1 MWCVENHNSGH
12 LCSALLLKS
21 PVSLPWKHP
30 PPSSDVV
37 IFPSTSAHLG
47 GVRWYLV
54 VVLIFLFPDYEWHE
68 HIFLWLWLFIFL
80 FLQRAV
86 HVFCQSFSIG
96 ICVFLWWI
104 CGNSLCILDTTG
116 YRLSVC
122 SRSVTQSCPT
132 LSDFCT
138 VARQAPLSMG
148 FPRQGYWSGMP
159 FPTSGDLPDPGIE
172 PTSPALASGF
182 FTAES
187 PEKPRLNICVPLKFR
202 CWSLIHNVMMIEV
215 GLLGGD

>member
-21 PVSLPWKHP
+21 PVCLPWKHP

-132 LSDFCT
+132 LSDLLYCSPPGSSIHGISQ
-138 VARQAPLSMG
+138 ARILEWDAISYFRGSSWPRNRTHLSCFG
-148 FPRQGYWSGMP
+148 QWILYRWVTWEAQTEYLCP
-159 FPTSGDLPDPGIE
+159 FKIQML
-172 PTSPALASGF
+172 
-182 FTAES
+182 
-187 PEKPRLNICVPLKFR
+187 KPNP
-202 CWSLIHNVMMIEV
+202 
-215 GLLGGD
+215 